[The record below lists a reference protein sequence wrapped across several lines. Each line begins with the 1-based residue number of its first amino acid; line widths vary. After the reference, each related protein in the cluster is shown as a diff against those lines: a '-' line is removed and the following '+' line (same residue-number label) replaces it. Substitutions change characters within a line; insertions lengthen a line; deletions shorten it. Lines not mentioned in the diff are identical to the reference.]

1 MLAKLMQ
8 SCATRLWPRRGARG
22 SVRSVG
28 AKDPKRSEVTNDG
41 ESGNRGSGYP
51 ALCRG
56 AVSGRKQPLNP
67 IWRTK
72 ERKNRMPW
80 QCALHSVSQRWFPAM
95 AGYAVLAIWRK
106 EWDSLFVTM
115 QRPSAR
121 FFRVLIR
128 LYRNQSKQNIRT
140 CLLLKTS
147 PDDLGLV
154 HHQGL
159 EPWTP

>member
-67 IWRTK
+67 VRETK
-72 ERKNRMPW
+72 KEKQIALAMRFAFFVAAVVSRNGRIC
-80 QCALHSVSQRWFPAM
+80 CACDM
-95 AGYAVLAIWRK
+95 AEGM
-106 EWDSLFVTM
+106 DSLFVTM

-147 PDDLGLV
+147 PDDLDLV